1 MDSINRNQPED
12 NFKNL
17 YGEEAAE
24 KIKELIKK
32 ASSFFFCTRIKTG
45 EPFYTRPMAA
55 EKIDDD
61 GSMWFLSAS
70 DSHKN
75 KEIEEDN
82 AVQLL
87 AQGSA
92 YSDYLS
98 LYCTAEI
105 SRDKAM
111 IDELW
116 DASMKTWF
124 TEGKDDPRIT
134 VIKVT
139 PIEGYYWDTKNGMAV
154 AMIKRVVGAAIGKT
168 FDDSIQGKIN
178 P

>member
-1 MDSINRNQPED
+1 MDSINKNQPED

-17 YGEEAAE
+17 YGDEAIT
-24 KIKELIKK
+24 KIKELVKK
-32 ASSFFFCTRIKTG
+32 AGSFFFCTRIKTG

-55 EKIDDD
+55 EEIDEE
-61 GSMWFLSAS
+61 GNLWFLSAA

-75 KEIEEDN
+75 KEIAEDN

-105 SRDKAM
+105 SRDKQR
-111 IDELW
+111 IDDLW

-134 VIKVT
+134 VLKVT
-139 PIEGYYWDTKNGMAV
+139 PVEGYYWDTKNGIAV
-154 AMIKRVVGAAIGKT
+154 AMVKRAYGAIVGQT
-168 FDDSIQGKIN
+168 YDDSIQGKIN